1 MAMRKILAVSF
12 AWVSLASS
20 KKVSYPNNSAD
31 VILDRALNAM
41 GGEDVIARLDGVTY
55 HSPNIYRSRSL
66 MQSYNMDRA
75 DTAMAIS
82 GAQNVSFSFDSN
94 ELTQRIDRILKPSEY
109 WSWGS
114 PRLDE
119 FNHSLVVLGGKNG
132 FACYVRG
139 NNQIWLPADV
149 TSGYTDPAL
158 AEYLVLHGNMLSP
171 KLLLQV
177 KGHGGT
183 KATEVEVNGVKMPAV
198 YDPVFDITVI
208 FDTHTHLPHIV
219 RTIEDHMIYGRSTSD
234 LYLSDYKAVKGIKF
248 PHLVQTVYNSTA
260 EKLDATLED
269 YIIGEITVN
278 PKFSRNFFQGL
289 PDGKSFFPKAAP
301 KKVEGITHARIGEFS
316 LNGLWAGITK
326 STVDTIKGEKPVPGL
341 PHVHWILLDPD
352 QLGVKQFIIEFE
364 DHLIVGDAPPQHTK
378 EVIKWIKKNINK
390 PITHLWPTHHHRDHT
405 GGAAEYVKL
414 GAKLIVA
421 DVSAKYWSS
430 IPGAEVITFN
440 DTHPYVHGDSK
451 TQAWFVWEEQATH
464 SADWTYAFVTEKCPS
479 KRSPVAVLEADIW
492 HPGMPDG
499 QNDRELMREWLN
511 QVNKDGLPKSA
522 YVLPTHGQ
530 VRPITELIE
539 HTGYVYAPK
548 QISDW
553 RDGGAMCQKA

>member
-1 MAMRKILAVSF
+1 MAMGKILAFSF
-12 AWVSLASS
+12 TLVSLASS
-20 KKVSYPNNSAD
+20 KTVNYPNNSAD

-41 GGEDVIARLDGVTY
+41 GGENFIARLDGVTY

-119 FNHSLVVLGGKNG
+119 FNHSLVVRGGKNG

-139 NNQIWLPADV
+139 NNQIWLPADL

-177 KGHGGT
+177 KEHRGT
-183 KATEVEVNGVKMPAV
+183 KATEVHVNGVKMPAV

-208 FDTHTHLPHIV
+208 FNTRTHLPHIV
-219 RTIEDHMIYGRSTSD
+219 RTVEDYMIYGPSTSD
-234 LYLSDYKAVKGIKF
+234 LYLSNYKAVKGIKF
-248 PHLVQTVYNSTA
+248 PHLVQTVYNSTV

-269 YIIGEITVN
+269 YIIEEITVN
-278 PKFSRNFFQGL
+278 PKFSRSFFQGL
-289 PDGKSFFPKAAP
+289 PDGKGFFPKAAP
-301 KKVEGITHARIGEFS
+301 KKVEGYTHARIGEFS
-316 LNGLWAGITK
+316 LNGLWAGLTT
-326 STVDTIKGEKPVPGL
+326 STVDTIKGKKPVPGL
-341 PHVHWILLDPD
+341 PNVYWIILDDD

-430 IPGAEVITFN
+430 IPGAELITFN
-440 DTHPYVHGDSK
+440 DTHPYVHSDSK
-451 TQAWFVWEEQATH
+451 TQAWFLWEEQSTH
-464 SADWTYAFVTEKCPS
+464 SIDWTYAIVTEKCPS

-499 QNDRELMREWLN
+499 QNDRELMREWLD
-511 QVNKDGLPKSA
+511 QVNKDGLPESA

-548 QISDW
+548 TIRDW
-553 RDGGAMCQKA
+553 RDGGAMCQKV

>member
-1 MAMRKILAVSF
+1 MAMRKILALSF
-12 AWVSLASS
+12 TLVSLASS
-20 KKVSYPNNSAD
+20 KTVNYPNNSAD

-41 GGEDVIARLDGVTY
+41 GGEDVISRLDGVTY

-119 FNHSLVVLGGKNG
+119 FNHSLVVRGGKNG

-139 NNQIWLPADV
+139 NNQIWLPADL

-177 KGHGGT
+177 REHRGT

-208 FDTHTHLPHIV
+208 FDTRTHLPHIV
-219 RTIEDHMIYGRSTSD
+219 RTIEDHMIYGPSTSD
-234 LYLSDYKAVKGIKF
+234 LYLSDYKTVKGIKF

-269 YIIGEITVN
+269 YIIEEITVN

-289 PDGKSFFPKAAP
+289 PEGKGFFPKAAP

-341 PHVHWILLDPD
+341 PNVHWIILDPD

-430 IPGAEVITFN
+430 IPGAELITFN
-440 DTHPYVHGDSK
+440 DTHPYVHSDSN

-511 QVNKDGLPKSA
+511 QVDKDGLPESA

-548 QISDW
+548 KISDW
-553 RDGGAMCQKA
+553 RDSGAMCQKA

>member
-1 MAMRKILAVSF
+1 MAIRKILALSF
-12 AWVSLASS
+12 TLVSLASS
-20 KKVSYPNNSAD
+20 KTVNYPNNSAD

-119 FNHSLVVLGGKNG
+119 FNHSLVVRGGKNG

-139 NNQIWLPADV
+139 NNQIWLPADL

-171 KLLLQV
+171 KLLLQ
-177 KGHGGT
+177 HRGT
-183 KATEVEVNGVKMPAV
+183 KATEVEVNEVKMPAI

-208 FDTHTHLPHIV
+208 FDTLTHLPHIV
-219 RTIEDHMIYGRSTSD
+219 RTIEDHMIYGPSTSD

-269 YIIGEITVN
+269 YIIEEITVN

-289 PDGKSFFPKAAP
+289 PDGKGFFSKAAP
-301 KKVEGITHARIGEFS
+301 KKVEGITHSRIGEFS
-316 LNGLWAGITK
+316 LNGLWAGITR
-326 STVDTIKGEKPVPGL
+326 STVDTIKGEKPVPRL
-341 PHVHWILLDPD
+341 PNVHWILLDPD

-421 DVSAKYWSS
+421 EVSAKYWSS
-430 IPGAEVITFN
+430 IPGAELITFN
-440 DTHPYVHGDSK
+440 DTHPYVHSDSK

-464 SADWTYAFVTEKCPS
+464 SADWTYALVTEKCPS

-511 QVNKDGLPKSA
+511 QVDKDGLPESA

-548 QISDW
+548 KISDW
-553 RDGGAMCQKA
+553 RGSGAMCQKA

>member
-1 MAMRKILAVSF
+1 MAMRKILALSF
-12 AWVSLASS
+12 TLVSLASS
-20 KKVSYPNNSAD
+20 KTVNYPNSSAD

-41 GGEDVIARLDGVTY
+41 GGEGVIARLDGVTY

-119 FNHSLVVLGGKNG
+119 FNHSLVVRGGKNG

-139 NNQIWLPADV
+139 NNQIWLPAGL

-177 KGHGGT
+177 KEHRGT

-198 YDPVFDITVI
+198 YDPVFDIAVI
-208 FDTHTHLPHIV
+208 FDTRTHLPHIV
-219 RTIEDHMIYGRSTSD
+219 RTIEDHMIYGPSTSD

-269 YIIGEITVN
+269 YIIEEITVN
-278 PKFSRNFFQGL
+278 PKFSQNFFQGL
-289 PDGKSFFPKAAP
+289 PDGKGFFPKDAP
-301 KKVEGITHARIGEFS
+301 KKIEGITHARIGEFS

-341 PHVHWILLDPD
+341 PNVHWILLDPD

-378 EVIKWIKKNINK
+378 EVIKWIMMNINK

-430 IPGAEVITFN
+430 IPGAELITFN
-440 DTHPYVHGDSK
+440 DTHPYVHSDSK
-451 TQAWFVWEEQATH
+451 AQAWFIWEEQATH

-511 QVNKDGLPKSA
+511 QVDKDGLPEKS

-539 HTGYVYAPK
+539 HTGYMYAPRK
-548 QISDW
+548 ISDW

>member
-1 MAMRKILAVSF
+1 MAMRKILALSF
-12 AWVSLASS
+12 TLVSLASS
-20 KKVSYPNNSAD
+20 KTVNCPNKSAD

-119 FNHSLVVLGGKNG
+119 FNHSLVVRGGKNG

-139 NNQIWLPADV
+139 KNQIWLPADL

-171 KLLLQV
+171 KLLLQL
-177 KGHGGT
+177 KEHRGI
-183 KATEVEVNGVKMPAV
+183 KATKVDVNGVKMPAV
-198 YDPVFDITVI
+198 YDPILDITVI
-208 FDTHTHLPHIV
+208 FDTRTHLPHIV
-219 RTIEDHMIYGRSTSD
+219 RTIEDHMIYGPSTSD
-234 LYLSDYKAVKGIKF
+234 LYLSDYKSVKGIKF

-269 YIIGEITVN
+269 FIIEEITVN

-289 PDGKSFFPKAAP
+289 PDGKGFFPKAAP

-326 STVDTIKGEKPVPGL
+326 STVDTIKSEKHVPGM
-341 PHVHWILLDPD
+341 PNVHWILLDPD

-364 DHLIVGDAPPQHTK
+364 DHVIVGDAPPQHTK
-378 EVIKWIKKNINK
+378 EVIKWIKKNVNK
-390 PITHLWPTHHHRDHT
+390 PITHLWPTHHHRDHS
-405 GGAAEYVKL
+405 GGAADYVKL

-430 IPGAEVITFN
+430 IPGAELITFN
-440 DTHPYVHGDSK
+440 DTHPYIHSDSK
-451 TQAWFVWEEQATH
+451 TQAWFIWEEQATH
-464 SADWTYAFVTEKCPS
+464 SIDWTYAFVTEKCPS
-479 KRSPVAVLEADIW
+479 KRSSVAVLEADIW

-511 QVNKDGLPKSA
+511 QVDKDGLPESA

-530 VRPITELIE
+530 VRQISELIE

-548 QISDW
+548 KISDW
-553 RDGGAMCQKA
+553 RDGGAMCQKV

>member
-1 MAMRKILAVSF
+1 MAIRKILALSF
-12 AWVSLASS
+12 TLVSLASS
-20 KKVSYPNNSAD
+20 KTINYPNNSAD

-119 FNHSLVVLGGKNG
+119 FNHSLVVRGGKNG

-139 NNQIWLPADV
+139 NNQIWLPADL
-149 TSGYTDPAL
+149 TSGYTDL
-158 AEYLVLHGNMLSP
+158 
-171 KLLLQV
+171 
-177 KGHGGT
+177 
-183 KATEVEVNGVKMPAV
+183 
-198 YDPVFDITVI
+198 YDPVLDITVI
-208 FDTHTHLPHIV
+208 FDTRTHLPHIV
-219 RTIEDHMIYGRSTSD
+219 RTVEDHMIYGPSTSD

-248 PHLVQTVYNSTA
+248 PHLVQTVYNSTV

-269 YIIGEITVN
+269 YIIEEITVN

-289 PDGKSFFPKAAP
+289 PDDKGFFPKAAP
-301 KKVEGITHARIGEFS
+301 KKVEGYTHARIGEFS
-316 LNGLWAGITK
+316 LNGLWAGLTT

-341 PHVHWILLDPD
+341 PNVYWIILDHD

-430 IPGAEVITFN
+430 IPGAELITFN
-440 DTHPYVHGDSK
+440 DTHPYVHSDSK
-451 TQAWFVWEEQATH
+451 TQAWFVWEEQSTH
-464 SADWTYAFVTEKCPS
+464 SIDWTYAIVTEKCPS
-479 KRSPVAVLEADIW
+479 KRSSVAVLEADIW
-492 HPGMPDG
+492 HPSMPDG
-499 QNDRELMREWLN
+499 QNDRELMREWLD
-511 QVNKDGLPKSA
+511 QVDKDGLPESA

-548 QISDW
+548 TIKDW
-553 RDGGAMCQKA
+553 RGGGAICQKA

>member
-1 MAMRKILAVSF
+1 MAMRKILALSF
-12 AWVSLASS
+12 TLVSLASS
-20 KKVSYPNNSAD
+20 KTVNYPNNSAD

-119 FNHSLVVLGGKNG
+119 FNHSLVVRGGKNG

-139 NNQIWLPADV
+139 NNQIWLPADL
-149 TSGYTDPAL
+149 TSGYADPAL

-177 KGHGGT
+177 KEHRGT

-208 FDTHTHLPHIV
+208 FNTRTHLPHIV
-219 RTIEDHMIYGRSTSD
+219 RTIEDHMIYGPSTSD

-269 YIIGEITVN
+269 YIIEEITVN

-289 PDGKSFFPKAAP
+289 PDGKGFFPKAAP

-341 PHVHWILLDPD
+341 PNVHWILLDPD

-421 DVSAKYWSS
+421 DVSAKYWSG

-440 DTHPYVHGDSK
+440 DTHPYVHSDSK
-451 TQAWFVWEEQATH
+451 TQAWFIWEEQATH

-479 KRSPVAVLEADIW
+479 KLSPVAVLEADIW

-499 QNDRELMREWLN
+499 KNDRELMREWLN
-511 QVNKDGLPKSA
+511 QVNKDGLPESA